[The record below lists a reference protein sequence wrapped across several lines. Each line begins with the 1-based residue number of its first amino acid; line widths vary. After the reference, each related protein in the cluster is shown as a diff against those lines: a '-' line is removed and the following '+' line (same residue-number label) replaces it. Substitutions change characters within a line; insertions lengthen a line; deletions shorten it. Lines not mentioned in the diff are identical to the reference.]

1 MNDLLLSLVYERL
14 EQDGSANEPWST
26 LVMEACEG
34 EEALERSLDSA
45 TARTAPPKPQAE
57 LQNPPAAFLG
67 SVSVH
72 GFRGIGKPVTLEIPA
87 GPGLTVVVGRNG
99 SGKSS
104 FAEGLELLLTGAN
117 KRWEGRPKAWQDGWK
132 NLHSS
137 DGGSISAELD
147 VEQQGLTS
155 VQRRWGPDDELH
167 DAQTSVQPHGKPKT
181 TLDALGWSQAVSTY
195 RPFLSYNEL
204 GSMLDEGPS
213 KLYDALSMV
222 LGLDDLVDAETVLSK
237 ARKSRDAALKEGRR
251 AAKALQTRIDDAQSE
266 RPDSRLE
273 RCQSLLGKRA
283 WDLNALEELL
293 DGTAT
298 STQDADV
305 ELLRRCALLSVPGL
319 SDADAVA
326 RSLDTALE
334 ARSEFS
340 GTEAE
345 RAAELAELLATAIG
359 YHEKHTEADCPV
371 CGTESVLGG
380 DWNRRTSAEIERLRN
395 LASACEQ
402 AEEGLRTSVGAARK
416 LLQPVPSLLQD
427 VEHLGIGP
435 EHLLSAWTE
444 WVGGLELEDTS
455 LAAHIKELAEPL
467 NTALGSFVT
476 AATEAL
482 QAREDAWKPFAR
494 ELVAWL
500 PLAESALGGAEQ
512 VPSIKQAQDWLKT
525 ASEAIRTERFAPIA
539 DATKAIWAT
548 LRHQSNVNLEDIV
561 LTGTRTKRRVEL
573 EVTVDDVEGAALGV
587 MSQGELH
594 ALALSL
600 FLPRAMRPE
609 SPFRFVVIDD
619 PVQSMDPARVGGLAR
634 VLSEAAESRQIVVF
648 THDGRLPDAIRRMG
662 IEATVVEVTRKPG
675 SIVECRPARTPVQ
688 AYLNDAMSLAKDE
701 ALAAEVKSRV
711 ISGFC
716 RSALEA
722 LFVDAVYGRRLQ
734 EGHSDAY
741 VEKELESAKTLN
753 SRAALALFGA
763 SDRAGDVMNRLKQF
777 GDWAGTTYQQCNKGA
792 HGTHEGD
799 LVDLVKRSENLIER
813 LQRVM

>member
-1 MNDLLLSLVYERL
+1 MNDLPLSLIYERL
-14 EQDGSANEPWST
+14 DQDGSADEPWSA

-34 EEALERSLDSA
+34 GDALERALDADTSSLP
-45 TARTAPPKPQAE
+45 APPPGSEIQD
-57 LQNPPAAFLG
+57 PPAAFLK
-67 SVSVH
+67 SVTVQ
-72 GFRGIGKPVTLEIPA
+72 GFRGIGKKVTLELPP

-137 DGGSISAELD
+137 DGGSISAEFD
-147 VEQQGLTS
+147 VEQQGQTS
-155 VQRRWGPDDELH
+155 VRRQWEPDDELH
-167 DAQTSVQPHGKPKT
+167 DTKTAVQPHGKSKT

-222 LGLDDLVDAETVLSK
+222 LGLDDLVDAEAVLSK
-237 ARKSRDAALKEGRR
+237 ARKSRDAALKEARR
-251 AAKALQTRIDDAQSE
+251 AAKALQTRIDEAQSE
-266 RPDSRLE
+266 QPDSRLE

-298 STQDADV
+298 SAQDAHV
-305 ELLRRCALLSVPGL
+305 ELLRRCVSLSVPGL

-334 ARSEFS
+334 ARARFS
-340 GTEAE
+340 STEAE

-359 YHEKHTEADCPV
+359 YQEKHTEADCPV
-371 CGTESVLGG
+371 CGTESVLGE
-380 DWNRRTSAEIERLRN
+380 DWKRRTASEIERLRN
-395 LASACEQ
+395 LASACGQ
-402 AEEGLRTSVGAARK
+402 AEEELRTSVLAARK

-427 VEHLGIGP
+427 VERLGINN
-435 EHLLSAWTE
+435 EDLLSAWTQ
-444 WVGGLELEDTS
+444 WVGGSELEDTS
-455 LAAHIKELAEPL
+455 LAAHIKNHAELL
-467 NTALGSFVT
+467 DTALGSFVT
-476 AATEAL
+476 AANEAL

-494 ELVAWL
+494 ELAAWL
-500 PLAESALGGAEQ
+500 PLAESAVRGAEQ
-512 VPSIKQAQDWLKT
+512 VSSIKQAQDWLKT
-525 ASEAIRTERFAPIA
+525 ASQAIRTERFDPIA
-539 DATKAIWAT
+539 DATKAVWAM
-548 LRHQSNVNLEDIV
+548 LRYQSNVNLEDVV

-609 SPFRFVVIDD
+609 SPFRFIVIDD
-619 PVQSMDPARVGGLAR
+619 PVQSMDPARVGGLA
-634 VLSEAAESRQIVVF
+634 VALADAAESRQVVVF

-662 IEATVVEVTRKPG
+662 IEATVIEVTRKPG
-675 SIVECRPARTPVQ
+675 SVVECRPARNPVQ
-688 AYLNDAMSLAKDE
+688 AYLK
-701 ALAAEVKSRV
+701 
-711 ISGFC
+711 
-716 RSALEA
+716 
-722 LFVDAVYGRRLQ
+722 
-734 EGHSDAY
+734 
-741 VEKELESAKTLN
+741 
-753 SRAALALFGA
+753 
-763 SDRAGDVMNRLKQF
+763 
-777 GDWAGTTYQQCNKGA
+777 
-792 HGTHEGD
+792 
-799 LVDLVKRSENLIER
+799 
-813 LQRVM
+813 